1 MIRGVGIFEG
11 SLWWKVKASIRDN
24 TLALVIRKGVQFPDN
39 SKYLFDGYNGIIDVH
54 PDIDVSNIISAE
66 CMFANTEK
74 ANPNT
79 ANWELPRYC
88 NTRDMFLN
96 AKAYTGKQFE

>member
-1 MIRGVGIFEG
+1 MCKVIVDEIHLGNKKFEG
-11 SLWWKVKASIRDN
+11 SMWWETKVSIGDN
-24 TLALVIRKGVQFPDN
+24 ALALVIRKGVQFPDN
-39 SKYLFDGYNGIIDVH
+39 SKYLFDGYNGIIEIY

-79 ANWELPRYC
+79 ANWSCLGIVIQETC
-88 NTRDMFLN
+88 F
-96 AKAYTGKQFE
+96 